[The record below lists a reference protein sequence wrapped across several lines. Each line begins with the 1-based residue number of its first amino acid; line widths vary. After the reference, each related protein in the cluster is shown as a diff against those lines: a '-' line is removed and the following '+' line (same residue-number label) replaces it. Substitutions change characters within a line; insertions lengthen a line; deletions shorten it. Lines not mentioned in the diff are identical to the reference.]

1 MPGNDLHA
9 AFREGMAG
17 EATQLSLIASSPQML
32 EEEDD
37 SWEGWLPLHNA
48 SRWGASKSAVS
59 AAVKAYPEGAK
70 VASKGGYEP
79 LHLCCMGGHVEAV
92 EAIVAVYPEGVL
104 KKDSHGRTPLDEAR
118 EGSSPAHEAIV
129 QLLLVLPGV
138 AAAVE
143 AEEALRA
150 ARAAELM
157 RSEDSDS
164 ESTAAVNSGVPTPAS
179 VLEEAAG
186 SAEDAED
193 DGGYG
198 PRALASRMF
207 RAATSVLWRSEPEED
222 GQTREQLASFFTE
235 RAKYIPMR
243 LELRE
248 RKYLRLLEGTLHVST
263 YTDKADSPA
272 LAANPAKRKQ
282 AIMREL
288 VS

>member
-1 MPGNDLHA
+1 MAAGAGLGLANTLATAGGDSFASMPGPQRA
-9 AFREGMAG
+9 AALLLMLGEEEGAP
-17 EATQLSLIASSPQML
+17 IWQML

-104 KKDSHGRTPLDEAR
+104 KQDSHGRTPLDEAR

-129 QLLLVLPGV
+129 QLLLELPGV
-138 AAAVE
+138 AAADE

-186 SAEDAED
+186 WW
-193 DGGYG
+193 GFL
-198 PRALASRMF
+198 LA
-207 RAATSVLWRSEPEED
+207 
-222 GQTREQLASFFTE
+222 G
-235 RAKYIPMR
+235 
-243 LELRE
+243 
-248 RKYLRLLEGTLHVST
+248 
-263 YTDKADSPA
+263 
-272 LAANPAKRKQ
+272 
-282 AIMREL
+282 
-288 VS
+288 